1 MAFTEQDFEAQ
12 QAQLR
17 QLEDELSRLDAQL
30 DAQMKAAG
38 VSGADLAAVDTATLP
53 PEVAKAFT
61 QAQENVKRE
70 GEARASRCTT
80 AATATTS
87 AKIPGAGRRGAVRL

>member
-38 VSGADLAAVDTATLP
+38 VSGADLAAVDTGLM
-53 PEVAKAFT
+53 V
-61 QAQENVKRE
+61 
-70 GEARASRCTT
+70 G
-80 AATATTS
+80 
-87 AKIPGAGRRGAVRL
+87 G